1 MELDPGCAEKIPCLH
16 WNFPKDLCVKPEIPK
31 VIPSQPCSTLS
42 PPPSHYTTYL
52 YQNHRNQFKEH
63 ALNRSNN
70 QSSFPTMIPSSRH
83 PISGISMAS
92 YNDAHNNGSQ
102 REFLSTQNPM
112 IFTPNNNKIEAMH
125 GCLNTR
131 EGIWD
136 LSKKNIFR
144 YGETSQPRVSPD
156 LSPSLVYDAHP
167 SVSIKP
173 KLQGDIFFYGGFGN
187 EPQENNG
194 PVLTSQRLQKR
205 IQNNIE
211 IQHKDLNI
219 IKGQWTTDEDRILIQ
234 LVDRFGLRNWSK
246 IAKYMNGRIGKQCR
260 ERWNNHLCLDIKEA
274 WTEEEDKI
282 LVEAHKIVGNK
293 WAEIS
298 RRLSGRTEN
307 SVKNHWNATKR
318 CLKAKKKNR
327 GNSSKGTLLLK
338 YIMEVT
344 CAKKVEKE
352 MMTNS
357 LSMMNIGNQ
366 PNYESSESDFFSEGL
381 TTPED
386 EIGGY
391 VPMMFND
398 DDGMAS
404 GFGSNGMEFFPEIPK
419 KQEIDLMEKI
429 YRNP

>member
-1 MELDPGCAEKIPCLH
+1 MELDPSCAEKIPYLH
-16 WNFPKDLCVKPEIPK
+16 RDFPKDLRVKPEIPK

-70 QSSFPTMIPSSRH
+70 QSSFPTMIPSFRD
-83 PISGISMAS
+83 PISMIPMPS

-102 REFLSTQNPM
+102 REFLSARNPM
-112 IFTPNNNKIEAMH
+112 IFTSNNNKIEAMH
-125 GCLNTR
+125 GCLHTG

-144 YGETSQPRVSPD
+144 YGETSQSMVSPD
-156 LSPSLVYDAHP
+156 LSPSLVYDAHR

-173 KLQGDIFFYGGFGN
+173 KLQGDTFFYGGLRN
-187 EPQENNG
+187 EPQENDG
-194 PVLTSQRLQKR
+194 PVLTGQRRQKR
-205 IQNNIE
+205 IQNNSE

-234 LVDRFGLRNWSK
+234 LVDRFGLRKWSK

-260 ERWNNHLCLDIKEA
+260 ERWNNHLCPDIKES

-282 LVEAHKIVGNK
+282 LIEAHKIVGNK
-293 WAEIS
+293 WAEIA
-298 RRLSGRTEN
+298 RRLPGRTEN
-307 SVKNHWNATKR
+307 SVKNHWNTTKR
-318 CLKAKKKNR
+318 RQKAKKKNR

-344 CAKKVEKE
+344 SAKKVEKE
-352 MMTNS
+352 MMNNS
-357 LSMMNIGNQ
+357 PSMMNIGNQ

-386 EIGGY
+386 GIGGY

-404 GFGSNGMEFFPEIPK
+404 GFRSNGMEFFPEIPI

-429 YRNP
+429 YSNP